1 VSSNPPQ
8 IVFRTK
14 FAAAAPTYELDVGV
28 ASVQV
33 WEANSSVQASELRR
47 PSTPT
52 ESADG
57 LDHSTGFVYQN
68 GATAGQT
75 GQTEPGWVTTGTVA
89 DGSCTW
95 TPVAPPASTQ
105 TKVQSATATLVDPP
119 DSALVIGQVT
129 TGELTVNVPV
139 SAGTSGETYTVQIAV
154 TMTDGEVLVI
164 QLVVTVE

>member
-1 VSSNPPQ
+1 MSSNAPQ

-14 FAAAAPTYELDVGV
+14 FSAAAPTYELDVGI

-33 WEANSSVQASELRR
+33 WEANSSVAAGELRR
-47 PSTPT
+47 PSTVT

-57 LDHSTGFVYQN
+57 TDHSTGFIYQN
-68 GATAGQT
+68 GATPGQT
-75 GQTEPGWVTTGTVA
+75 GQTEPGWVVTGTVQ

-105 TKVQSATATLVDPP
+105 AKVQSALATLVAPP
-119 DSALVIGQVT
+119 DSALAVGQVT
-129 TGELTVNVPV
+129 TGELTVDIPV
-139 SAGTSGETYTVQIAV
+139 TGGTSGQVYTIQIAV

>member
-1 VSSNPPQ
+1 MSCDQPQ
-8 IVFRTK
+8 IVYRTK
-14 FAAAAPTYELDVGV
+14 FAAAAPTYEVDVGI

-33 WEANSSVQASELRR
+33 WQPNSTVGASELRR
-47 PSTPT
+47 PSTAT

-57 LDHSTGFVYQN
+57 LDHSTGYVYQN
-68 GATAGQT
+68 GATPGQT
-75 GQTEPGWVTTGTVA
+75 GQTEPGWVTTGTLE

-95 TPVAPPASTQ
+95 TPVAPPASGQ
-105 TKVQSATATLVDPP
+105 SKVQSATATLVSPP
-119 DSALVIGQVT
+119 DQALTVGQVT

-139 SAGTSGETYTVQIAV
+139 SGGTSGEVYTIQIAV

>member
-1 VSSNPPQ
+1 MSANPPQ
-8 IVFRTK
+8 FVYRTK
-14 FAAAAPTYELDVGV
+14 FAAAAPTYEVDVGI

-33 WEANSSVQASELRR
+33 WQPNSTVGASELRR
-47 PSTPT
+47 PSTDT

-68 GATAGQT
+68 GTTPGQT
-75 GQTEPGWVTTGTVA
+75 GQLEPGWVTTGTVS

-95 TPVAPPASTQ
+95 TPLAPPATSQ
-105 TKVQSATATLVDPP
+105 SKVQSATATLVDPP
-119 DSALVIGQVT
+119 DSALAVGQVT
-129 TGELTVNVPV
+129 SGELTVNVPI
-139 SAGTSGETYTVQIAV
+139 SGGTAGETYTVQIAV